1 MSVEVW
7 ILKRHT
13 EIVMSASRDQRTHFN
28 LLIQKVERKIDV
40 RAAQNLQ
47 KFGTQRAV
55 TCFTWCLVLGGL
67 ESAFITLHVRDRLP
81 DQDSVGI

>member
-1 MSVEVW
+1 MFKTL
-7 ILKRHT
+7 ID
-13 EIVMSASRDQRTHFN
+13 IVMSASRDQHTHFN